1 MITKIKI
8 NGFKTFHNFE
18 MEFSPLTVVAGLN
31 ASGKSNLFDALQLL
45 SRLAETDLKTAFSE
59 QRGEPSE
66 LFANYGEDEN
76 GETIYADEITF
87 SVEMLTDKKVRD
99 NWGGEANLKYTRLKY
114 ELVIRRDKDSRGLD
128 SLNVR
133 HEQLEKIEVTK
144 DEWIVKYIPKN
155 TFENWRPKVRV
166 GKRSQPYIYT
176 EQENNVIT
184 IRLPQDG
191 KPGGKA
197 TVANAISQTVL
208 SGTNSVDFPH
218 VFAVREEMRSWKFL
232 QLNPQ
237 SLREPSRQDLGIR
250 DTITQSGENLAAAL
264 FRIKLNDKSLLK
276 IISRRLN
283 KLLPQITEVE
293 VYDDKANKQYI
304 IKVKNDDG
312 REFTSRV
319 LSEGTLR
326 LLTLCILQYDE
337 NHKGLIC
344 FEEPEN
350 GIHPFRVKAMAEL
363 LQDLSVD
370 FGDVEMPLRQVIV
383 NTHSPILVGKMF
395 ELEDQYLLK
404 VWFSELVTLVTTIKN
419 KKMKMYITKMLS
431 VDSPFEKNSKQVRL
445 DFKTET
451 ESNISFHK
459 LLDYL
464 ATADFENITG
474 KNKNE

>member
-59 QRGEPSE
+59 QRGESSE

-76 GETIYADEITF
+76 GETDYAEEISF
-87 SVEMLTDKKVRD
+87 LVEMLTDKKVRD
-99 NWGGEANLKYTRLKY
+99 NWGGEATLKYTRLRY
-114 ELVIRRDKDSRGLD
+114 EITIRRSKNNRGLD
-128 SLNVR
+128 DLYVQKEELVNLK
-133 HEQLEKIEVTK
+133 HDE
-144 DEWIVKYIPKN
+144 DEWVKKFIPKDFLE
-155 TFENWRPKVRV
+155 TWRPKVPT
-166 GKRSQPYIYT
+166 GKRGKPYIKT
-176 EQENNVIT
+176 EDKNGVLTIT
-184 IRLPQDG
+184 LPQDG
-191 KPGGKA
+191 KSGGKA
-197 TVANAISQTVL
+197 TPANAVSQTVL

-237 SLREPSRQDLGIR
+237 SLREPTRQDLGIR

-264 FRIKLNDKSLLK
+264 YRIKLNDKSLLK

-283 KLLPQITEVE
+283 KLLPQIIDVE
-293 VYDDKANKQYI
+293 VHDDKANKQYI

-363 LQDLSVD
+363 LRDLSVD
-370 FGDVEMPLRQVIV
+370 FSDIDTPLRQVIV
-383 NTHSPILVGKMF
+383 NTHSPILVGEMF
-395 ELEDQYLLK
+395 ELGEKTALK
-404 VWFSELVTLVTTIKN
+404 VWFSNLVTQITTQKN
-419 KKMKMYITKMLS
+419 KRIKMSVTKMLS
-431 VDSPFEKNSKQVRL
+431 VMLPYEKDTKQAL
-445 DFKTET
+445 LNLSYEDK
-451 ESNISFHK
+451 ISFQK
-459 LLDYL
+459 FNDYL
-464 ATADFENITG
+464 DTSDFEFRKTIN
-474 KNKNE
+474 NNE

>member
-8 NGFKTFHNFE
+8 NGFKTFHDFE
-18 MEFSPLTVVAGLN
+18 MEFSPLTIVAGLN

-66 LFANYGEDEN
+66 LFANYGENET
-76 GETIYADEITF
+76 GETDYAEEISF
-87 SVEMLTDKKVRD
+87 LVEMLTDKKVRD
-99 NWGGEANLKYTRLKY
+99 NWGGEAILKYTRLRYEITIRRSKNNRGIDDLY
-114 ELVIRRDKDSRGLD
+114 VQKEELVNLKHD
-128 SLNVR
+128 
-133 HEQLEKIEVTK
+133 E
-144 DEWIVKYIPKN
+144 DEWIKKFIPKDCL
-155 TFENWRPKVRV
+155 ENWRPKVPT
-166 GKRSQPYIYT
+166 GKRGKPYIKT
-176 EQENNVIT
+176 EDKNGVLTIT
-184 IRLPQDG
+184 LPQDG
-191 KPGGKA
+191 KSGGKA
-197 TVANAISQTVL
+197 TPANAVSQTVL

-237 SLREPSRQDLGIR
+237 SLREPTRQDLGIR

-264 FRIKLNDKSLLK
+264 FRITLNDKSLLK

-283 KLLPQITEVE
+283 KLLPQIINVE

-363 LQDLSVD
+363 LRDLSVD
-370 FGDVEMPLRQVIV
+370 FSDVDMPLRQVIV
-383 NTHSPILVGKMF
+383 NTHSPILVGEMF
-395 ELEDQYLLK
+395 ELGEKTALK
-404 VWFSELVTLVTTIKN
+404 VWFSDLVTQITTQKN
-419 KKMKMYITKMLS
+419 RRIKMYVTKMLS
-431 VDSPFEKNSKQVRL
+431 VMLPYEKETKQALL
-445 DFKTET
+445 DLSYEDK
-451 ESNISFHK
+451 ISFQK
-459 LLDYL
+459 FNDYL
-464 ATADFENITG
+464 DTSDFEFRKTINS
-474 KNKNE
+474 NE

>member
-45 SRLAETDLKTAFSE
+45 SRLAEFDLKTAFKD

-76 GETIYADEITF
+76 EETIYADEISF
-87 SVEMLTDKKVRD
+87 LVEMLVDKKVKD
-99 NWGGEANLKYTRLKY
+99 NWGREKTLKYTRLKY
-114 ELVIRRDKDSRGLD
+114 ELTIKRSKDVRGID
-128 SLNVR
+128 EIFVER
-133 HEQLEKIEVTK
+133 EHLENLKSNK
-144 DEWIVKYIPKN
+144 DEWVEKFIEKENRSNWIPK
-155 TFENWRPKVRV
+155 VI
-166 GKRSQPYIYT
+166 GGRSKPYIYT
-176 EQENNVIT
+176 EEINGVTT
-184 IRLPQDG
+184 IKLPQDG
-191 KPGGKA
+191 KPGGKETTA
-197 TVANAISQTVL
+197 KDIEQTVL
-208 SGTNSVDFPH
+208 SGANSADFPH

-232 QLNPQ
+232 QLNPK
-237 SLREPSRQDLGIR
+237 SLREPTQQELGIR

-283 KLLPQITEVE
+283 KLLPQITDVE
-293 VYDDKANKQYI
+293 VHDDKANKQYI

-312 REFTSRV
+312 REFSSRV

-337 NHKGLIC
+337 NHKSLIC

-363 LQDLSVD
+363 LRDLSVD
-370 FGDVEMPLRQVIV
+370 FSDADMPLRQVII
-383 NTHSPILVGKMF
+383 NTHSPILVGEMF
-395 ELEDQYLLK
+395 ELGEKTALK
-404 VWFSELVTLVTTIKN
+404 VWFSDLVTQLTTLKS
-419 KKMKMYITKMLS
+419 KRMKMYVTKMLS
-431 VDSPFEKNSKQVRL
+431 VMLPYEKETKQAL
-445 DFKTET
+445 LNLSYEDK
-451 ESNISFHK
+451 ISFQK

-464 ATADFENITG
+464 DTSDFENFRNTL
-474 KNKNE
+474 KNNE

>member
-66 LFANYGEDEN
+66 LFANYGENEN
-76 GETIYADEITF
+76 GETILAEEISF
-87 SVEMLTDKKVRD
+87 SVEMLIDKKVKD
-99 NWGGEANLKYTRLKY
+99 NWGGEANLKYTRLRY
-114 ELVIRRDKDSRGLD
+114 ELIIRRDKDSRGFDL
-128 SLNVR
+128 LNVR
-133 HEQLEKIEVTK
+133 HEQLEKIESLK
-144 DEWIVKYIPKN
+144 DDWIKKYIPKDSI
-155 TFENWRPKVRV
+155 ENWRPKVLV
-166 GKRSQPYIYT
+166 GKRSKAYIYT
-176 EQENNVIT
+176 EEENGVIT

-197 TVANAISQTVL
+197 TTANAISQTVL

-218 VFAVREEMRSWKFL
+218 VFAVREEMRGWKFL

-237 SLREPSRQDLGIR
+237 SLREPTRQDLGIR

-264 FRIKLNDKSLLK
+264 FRIKLTDKSLLK

-283 KLLPQITEVE
+283 KLLPQITDVE

-350 GIHPFRVKAMAEL
+350 GIHPFRVKSMAEL
-363 LQDLSVD
+363 LRDLSVD
-370 FGDVEMPLRQVIV
+370 FTDNEMPLRQVII
-383 NTHSPILVGKMF
+383 NTHSPILVGEMF
-395 ELEDQYLLK
+395 ELEEKSCLK
-404 VWFSELVTLVTTIKN
+404 VWFSELITLVTTINN
-419 KKMKMYITKMLS
+419 KKMKLYVSKMLS
-431 VDSPFEKNSKQVRL
+431 VDSPFERNSKQVRL
-445 DFKTET
+445 DFRTET
-451 ESNISFHK
+451 ENKISYNK

-474 KNKNE
+474 KDKQK